1 MSKIKLKRKS
11 TDNKY
16 KPCSLPSSSLNMYI
30 FTQEK
35 RYIKKI

>member
-1 MSKIKLKRKS
+1 MSKIKLKS

-16 KPCSLPSSSLNMYI
+16 KPRSLPSLSPNMYI